1 MEVPPG
7 TEVEKRNRRGDP
19 GRTPA
24 DTVARMHDIQ
34 YGLAQN
40 APNKK
45 EQARLVRAADN
56 RMINSL
62 KSIQRGAHGGDA
74 FRNIQ
79 AGLRGIQAKTIGE
92 DLGLLDKQKFSGPLK
107 KLPTRDTVLLAN
119 EEKKMEQMGYGLP
132 GDELKMKLL
141 RNMKKKKIGPV
152 SARARHRGKAA
163 GAGQGGRRPQGGRR
177 GFTPSGKGINIPGGM
192 IMGMGDIKTF
202 VVKSIVPKLIKD
214 LGIKPRALSIGK
226 ISPLVSKVLEL
237 ARKKTKSGPTGTLSA
252 IIKNLTKVLLPF
264 LTQAKLKTL
273 GIQMTGSGVM
283 DILGKA
289 RVGLEKK
296 LASGLLKVF
305 KIYINKTAAS
315 QGVNKPFKGSGIN
328 LPGGGSWGQFFR
340 GFKKGFLT
348 IMRPGAKILGGIA
361 TATGQPE
368 IGIPLTM
375 ASKLL

>member
-7 TEVEKRNRRGDP
+7 TEVEKRIRRGDP

-45 EQARLVRAADN
+45 EQARLVRQADN

-141 RNMKKKKIGPV
+141 RNMKKKK
-152 SARARHRGKAA
+152 
-163 GAGQGGRRPQGGRR
+163 GGRR

-237 ARKKTKSGPTGTLSA
+237 ARKKQRA
-252 IIKNLTKVLLPF
+252 DLLEPC
-264 LTQAKLKTL
+264 
-273 GIQMTGSGVM
+273 
-283 DILGKA
+283 
-289 RVGLEKK
+289 RR
-296 LASGLLKVF
+296 LLR
-305 KIYINKTAAS
+305 I
-315 QGVNKPFKGSGIN
+315 
-328 LPGGGSWGQFFR
+328 
-340 GFKKGFLT
+340 
-348 IMRPGAKILGGIA
+348 
-361 TATGQPE
+361 
-368 IGIPLTM
+368 
-375 ASKLL
+375 